1 MPGSCL
7 SDSLPNQGDL
17 VEYKGRRSEVLST
30 KGQITNRK
38 AFVHIEMRSCPRR
51 RHCRSRPRSHSTA
64 PLASISRVTARRAP
78 QRHPGKHQAVQLFPG
93 GGKDRKALVGPNR
106 MEGRVCRRSRAPAAA
121 GAHRGGRRPVTPRC
135 AQGDQKEDGVPLR
148 RRLLV
153 RLPGRGDLRGGFSIS
168 APTRSQRR
176 APRAARPPTRRER
189 AQLQVPCEFVGAAL
203 AFMEDGCE
211 CLCEPPPSAPTA
223 PTLPSCR
230 ERVPL
235 PVPPRALRPCAPRY
249 PECVRRAGRAGQ
261 GGLVRRRRGVF
272 RAPPTQGQVPG
283 APPPAP
289 PLCETPAGCE
299 AALGHRKG
307 VFVLLVL
314 GPPGAGACA
323 NLHPLQARGR

>member
-1 MPGSCL
+1 
-7 SDSLPNQGDL
+7 
-17 VEYKGRRSEVLST
+17 VLST